1 VLVKGYPVVTV
12 LGFSVNVVT
21 GITMVFVVTY
31 VVGFSP
37 ILVFVAM
44 TTVESVCID
53 VVKAVPYR
61 KSKSFRWM
69 GPVEEAE
76 YNLVEFGYS
85 LVEWYRSPE

>member
-44 TTVESVCID
+44 TAIESVSVLI
-53 VVKAVPYR
+53 Y
-61 KSKSFRWM
+61 
-69 GPVEEAE
+69 
-76 YNLVEFGYS
+76 L
-85 LVEWYRSPE
+85 RSYYTGRANRFVG